1 MTGNTAE
8 PGNHRGA
15 SARHRGPGGAGEAG
29 GLREGSGRPGHGSWR
44 SWMQQLRAVMLK
56 EAKQVIRDPSS
67 WIIAV
72 VLPLTFLFLF
82 GYGISLDTTVVK
94 IGLVREDSSQDG
106 RDFAA
111 SLESSRWFLVARAAD
126 RPAGKRLLQDQAV
139 KAVIVIPA
147 EFSERLHSDTTM
159 AQVQVLIDG
168 AEPNTANYVRGYV
181 SAIWA
186 GFLAGRG
193 LQRGAD
199 VSTPITVEPR
209 YWFNPNAESRWFLIP
224 GSMTVIMTLLGT
236 LLTALV
242 IARERERGT
251 LEALYATPLTRGQI
265 LIGKTLPY
273 FVLAMISMAVCVGTA
288 LLLFKLPLRGSLLT
302 LGLISASFLVPA
314 LGQGLLIS
322 VTMRTQLAAAQLGL
336 MTGYLP
342 AMMLSGFLFDIH
354 SMPRWLQLITFI
366 IPARYM
372 NVSLQTV
379 FLAGDLWSVLLPN
392 MLFMLAVGALF
403 FGLTWRNLHKRVD

>member
-1 MTGNTAE
+1 MSDLPRQ
-8 PGNHRGA
+8 PGEGRG
-15 SARHRGPGGAGEAG
+15 
-29 GLREGSGRPGHGSWR
+29 GSLR
-44 SWMQQLRAVMLK
+44 SWTQQLAAVMLK

-94 IGLVREDSSQDG
+94 IGLVREDGSQDG

-111 SLESSRWFLVARAAD
+111 SLESSKWFLVVHAAD
-126 RPAGKRLLQDQAV
+126 RLAGKRLLQDQVV
-139 KAVIVIPA
+139 KAVVIIPA
-147 EFSERLHSDTTM
+147 EFSERLRSDATM

-193 LQRGAD
+193 LQQGAD
-199 VSTPITVEPR
+199 ASTPITVEPR

-242 IARERERGT
+242 IAREWERGT

-273 FVLAMISMAVCVGTA
+273 FVLAMISMAVCVMTA

-302 LGLISASFLVPA
+302 LGLISATFLVPA

-366 IPARYM
+366 VPARYM

-379 FLAGDLWSVLLPN
+379 FLAGDLWPVLIPN
-392 MLFMLAVGALF
+392 MLFMLAVGALY
-403 FGLTWRNLHKRVD
+403 FGLTWRKLHKRVD

>member
-1 MTGNTAE
+1 M
-8 PGNHRGA
+8 
-15 SARHRGPGGAGEAG
+15 SAIATRARA
-29 GLREGSGRPGHGSWR
+29 W
-44 SWMQQLRAVMLK
+44 WQQLAAIMIK

-94 IGLVREDSSQDG
+94 IAVVREDLS
-106 RDFAA
+106 RDARAFADA
-111 SLESSRWFLVARAAD
+111 LTGSRWFLVVPASDRAA
-126 RPAGKRLLQDQAV
+126 GERLLQDQNV
-139 KAVIVIPA
+139 KAVVIIPA
-147 EFSERLHSDTTM
+147 DFGSFLNSQNTT
-159 AQVQVLIDG
+159 AQVQVLVDG
-168 AEPNTANYVRGYV
+168 AEPNTANYVHGYV
-181 SAIWA
+181 DAIWS
-186 GFLAGRG
+186 GFLAARAREQG
-193 LQRGAD
+193 LAF
-199 VSTPITVEPR
+199 TPPVNLEVR
-209 YWFNPNAESRWFLIP
+209 FWYNANAISRWFLIP

-236 LLTALV
+236 LLTSLV
-242 IARERERGT
+242 IAREYERGT

-273 FVLAMISMAVCVGTA
+273 FLLAMISMAVCVLTA
-288 LLLFKLPLRGSLLT
+288 LFLFQLPLRGSFLT
-302 LGLISASFLVPA
+302 LGLVSAAFLVPA

-322 VTMRTQLAAAQLGL
+322 VTMKTQMAAAQLGL

-354 SMPRWLQLITFI
+354 SMPRWLQAITLV

-379 FLAGDLWSVLLPN
+379 FLAGDIWSVLLPN
-392 MLFMLAVGALF
+392 MLFMLAVGAVF
-403 FGLTWRNLHKRVD
+403 FGITWRRLHKRVD

>member
-1 MTGNTAE
+1 MRESRSA
-8 PGNHRGA
+8 RGA
-15 SARHRGPGGAGEAG
+15 RWH
-29 GLREGSGRPGHGSWR
+29 SW
-44 SWMQQLRAVMLK
+44 WQQLAAVMLK
-56 EAKQVIRDPSS
+56 EAKQVTRDPSS

-82 GYGISLDTTVVK
+82 GYGLSLDTTVVK
-94 IGLVREDSSQDG
+94 VALVREDGGRDA

-111 SLESSRWFLVARAAD
+111 QLENSKWFLVVHALD
-126 RPAGKRLLQDQAV
+126 RMHGKQLLQDQAV
-139 KAVIVIPA
+139 KATVIVPA
-147 EFSERLHSDTTM
+147 EFGALLHAESRT
-159 AQVQVLIDG
+159 AQVQVLVDG

-193 LQRGAD
+193 LERGAD
-199 VSTPITVEPR
+199 LATPITLEPR
-209 YWFNPNAESRWFLIP
+209 YWFNANAESRWFLIP

-242 IARERERGT
+242 IAREWERGT

-273 FVLAMISMAVCVGTA
+273 FVLAMISMAVCVVTA
-288 LLLFKLPLRGSLLT
+288 LVLFHLPLRGSLLT
-302 LGLISASFLVPA
+302 LGLVSAAFLVPA

-322 VTMRTQLAAAQLGL
+322 VTMRSQLAAAQLGL

-354 SMPRWLQLITFI
+354 SMPGWLQLVTLL

-372 NVSLQTV
+372 NVALQTV
-379 FLAGDLWSVLLPN
+379 FLAGDLWSVLVPN
-392 MLFMLAVGALF
+392 MLFMLVVGALF
-403 FGLTWRNLHKRVD
+403 FGVAWGRLHKRVD